1 MLILHINFNSY
12 EQEILLNASWP
23 FTGAHLNVQGVKCV
37 EENVCQ
43 SSPLLSLPSA
53 KNFRYKFFHFIV
65 NQCIT
70 FFLNRDGSTSSALPS
85 TSFSAWVYS
94 NLVNL
99 HRRSFNGHQNCG
111 YRARLTS
118 ADESSTQQVEI
129 NLLKNVI

>member
-1 MLILHINFNSY
+1 MRVGHLPGLTLMFKVLNVLKKTFANLHLYSHCQVQKTLGINFF
-12 EQEILLNASWP
+12 ILLSI
-23 FTGAHLNVQGVKCV
+23 
-37 EENVCQ
+37 
-43 SSPLLSLPSA
+43 SA
-53 KNFRYKFFHFIV
+53 LD
-65 NQCIT
+65 

-99 HRRSFNGHQNCG
+99 HRRSFTGHQNCG

-118 ADESSTQQVEI
+118 ADESSTHQVEI